1 MDNQTIAHIIGQS
14 SFNDAVSKVLTDQTK
29 LNKACSVLIIA
40 CGVYLYFNNKKISK
54 LTSDVKELKQMKG
67 A

>member
-1 MDNQTIAHIIGQS
+1 MDSTTITHILGQKA
-14 SFNDAVSKVLTDQTK
+14 FNDAVHKVLTNQINF
-29 LNKACSVLIIA
+29 NKACGVLFAA

-54 LTSDVKELKQMKG
+54 LTSEVKELKQMKG